1 MKYKGRI
8 CLSLVFLLMESIF
21 LIYYY
26 HKFGYIDTI
35 EKMLLPVLT
44 AVVWFLGKN
53 YDELQFYSQKAC
65 ESEKSLQQIFDN
77 VDVALWSFDVD
88 ENEAMVSAGI
98 EKIFGIPRQK
108 LRDDPSHWRS
118 LVHPK
123 DITLIEERLEQMYS
137 GKSVTTVYRIIK
149 GDGEVRWIKD
159 RSTPIMASCGRVIKI
174 NGVLSDIT
182 NLKSS
187 EEKNEYLAYYDVLTS
202 LPNRNML
209 SNKFNKLLSDYGVDN
224 QNMSV
229 IFLDLDFFKMINDTL
244 GHSTGDA
251 VLQNVSRKLNNC
263 LREDDLIFRY
273 GGDEFIVL
281 LKNAGREKAS
291 KIAECILEEMS
302 CPVIIE
308 DYEIFLSAS
317 IGMSVYP
324 MHGSDIDTLVK
335 HADTAMHFAKER
347 GRNNYQLYTPD
358 QGERVGKK
366 MMLANGLRTAL
377 ANDEFFL
384 QYQPQFNLENCEI
397 IGVEALIRWRHPELG
412 LISPAEFIPVA
423 EETGI
428 IVDIGKWVLKTACSQ
443 NKEWQE
449 AGLPNVNM
457 AVNVSVKQFQHRGF
471 IKGVKKVLME
481 TGLDSRHLELEMTES
496 IMQNSEYLHGVLS
509 ELRKMGVKLSMDDFG
524 TGYSSLSLLRYL
536 PIDNLKIDKSFI
548 DGIQADENAVS
559 IIKTIID
566 MGMNLNMNI
575 IAEGVENKE
584 QVVFLKENNCNS
596 AQGYLFSKPLAAEK
610 VRQILEH
617 GLVVNYK
624 AI

>member
-1 MKYKGRI
+1 
-8 CLSLVFLLMESIF
+8 MESIF

-26 HKFGYIDTI
+26 NKFGYIDTI
-35 EKMLLPVLT
+35 EKMLLPILI
-44 AVVWFLGKN
+44 ALVWFLGKN
-53 YDELQFYSQKAC
+53 YDELQFYSQKA
-65 ESEKSLQQIFDN
+65 SENEKELQQIFDN
-77 VDVALWSFDVD
+77 IDVALWSFDVD
-88 ENEAMVSAGI
+88 ENVAMVSAGI
-98 EKIFGIPRQK
+98 EKIFGVPRQK
-108 LRDDPSHWRS
+108 FRENPRYWRS

-123 DITLIEERLEQMYS
+123 DKLLIEEKLGQLYS

-149 GDGEVRWIKD
+149 GDGEVCWIKD
-159 RSTPIMASCGRVIKI
+159 RSTPNMDSCGNVIKI

-182 NLKSS
+182 DLKSS

-209 SNKFNKLLSDYGVDN
+209 YDKFNEILAGYGDSD
-224 QNMSV
+224 QNISV
-229 IFLDLDFFKMINDTL
+229 IFFDLDFFKMINDTM
-244 GHSTGDA
+244 GHSTGDV
-251 VLQNVSRKLNNC
+251 VLQNVSRKLNRC
-263 LREDDLIFRY
+263 LCEYGFLSRY
-273 GGDEFIVL
+273 GGDEFIIM
-281 LKNAGREKAS
+281 LKDVGRERAS

-302 CPVIIE
+302 HPVKVE
-308 DYEIFLSAS
+308 DCEIFLSAS
-317 IGMSVYP
+317 IGISVYP

-335 HADTAMHFAKER
+335 CADTAMHFAKER
-347 GRNNYQLYTPD
+347 GRNHYQLYTPD
-358 QGERVGKK
+358 QGKRVGKK

-384 QYQPQFNLENCEI
+384 QYQPQFNLETSEI
-397 IGVEALIRWRHPELG
+397 VGVEALIRWRHPEFG

-428 IVDIGKWVLKTACSQ
+428 IVDIGKWVLKTACKQ

-457 AVNVSVKQFQHRGF
+457 AVNVSVKQFQHRDF
-471 IKGVKKVLME
+471 IKGIKKVLTE
-481 TGLDSRHLELEMTES
+481 TRLDSRYLELEMTES

-509 ELRKMGVKLSMDDFG
+509 ELREMGVKLSMDDFG

-548 DGIQADENAVS
+548 DGIQVDENAVS

-584 QVVFLKENNCNS
+584 QAIFLKKNNCNL
-596 AQGYLFSKPLAAEK
+596 AQGYLFSKPLPAGK
-610 VRQILEH
+610 IRRILE
-617 GLVVNYK
+617 GRVVGNHK
-624 AI
+624 VI